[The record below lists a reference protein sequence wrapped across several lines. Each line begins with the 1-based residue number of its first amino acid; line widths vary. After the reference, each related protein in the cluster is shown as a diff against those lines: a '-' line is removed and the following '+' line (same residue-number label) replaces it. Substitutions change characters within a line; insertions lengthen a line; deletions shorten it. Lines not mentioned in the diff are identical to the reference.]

1 MSVAPGLWGSLALPL
16 HSARQDSVSIHG
28 AGSAAV
34 LVKIEWGDQR
44 NLPFK
49 KMSIVDS

>member
-1 MSVAPGLWGSLALPL
+1 MSVAPRLGGSPALPL
-16 HSARQDSVSIHG
+16 HSAGDSVSIHG
-28 AGSAAV
+28 AGSVAV